1 MKHSAEDTLS
11 KLAYVSDSL
20 NKSSDSLSGQIL
32 EVESA
37 LQRYGLGI
45 SAWVMISSWD
55 VEVPVIGA
63 MDTNLTR
70 MLCLGYGKYIGKWGL
85 LISQCDDD
93 VVPSEGNVSFLR
105 EASRDVKLEAVGKLP
120 DLLKALLK
128 KATEVANEAT
138 SKAGATGEIAASLK
152 KWTE

>member
-1 MKHSAEDTLS
+1 MKDSVEATLS

-37 LQRYGLGI
+37 LQRYGLGV
-45 SAWVMISSWD
+45 SAWVMIWSWE

-63 MDTNLTR
+63 MDTNVTR
-70 MLCLGYGKYIGKWGL
+70 MLCLGYGKHLGKWGL
-85 LISQCDDD
+85 LISECEDI
-93 VVPSEGNVSFLR
+93 PFEGNVSFLR

-120 DLLKALLK
+120 DLLKALLN
-128 KATEVANEAT
+128 KATEIATEAT
-138 SKAGATGEIAASLK
+138 AKAYATGEIVASLK
-152 KWTE
+152 KWTA